1 MEAPPES
8 PPEAPPEDPAEG
20 AAGAKNYAI
29 WVHFTREKYKKREV
43 PKMYQVVLPGLED
56 RASNCCSRNIT

>member
-43 PKMYQVVLPGLED
+43 PKMYQVVLPRTRGP
-56 RASNCCSRNIT
+56 